1 MLTEVSD
8 LIERAAEIL
17 ARWNHDYDHL
27 RRDVADPT
35 PHQYQDTFA
44 GFICDDWEESYN
56 KKMQEPDVRQK
67 VEDEI
72 KWWKSWRE
80 RKT

>member
-1 MLTEVSD
+1 MLTKVSD
-8 LIERAAEIL
+8 LIERATEIL
-17 ARWNHDYDHL
+17 ARWNRDYDHL
-27 RRDVADPT
+27 RGDVADPT

-44 GFICDDWEESYN
+44 GFIGDDWEQSYN
-56 KKMQEPDVRQK
+56 KKMQEPDIRQK
-67 VEDEI
+67 VEDQI